1 MAGLDADFDPD
12 RVRAS
17 RTERALQVVRDALA
31 ERDAVAFA
39 HAGGDADSAV
49 FGAEAAVVTAD
60 RAVGLVA
67 DAADATGAPDAV
79 DPVPGPS
86 GGDGDLT
93 LRRADDPAEAVVRL
107 ARELT
112 PEPTGTALTPRAVRH
127 DTALFLERAGFD
139 VASTAAVADAR
150 ATKTPAERDALR
162 RLGSAVEGAV
172 DRTVD
177 RLAADDWPARVGT
190 EGESHDPDGDA
201 DAAPTTARLR
211 RALAVELARGVVD
224 AADTRVRGVDGRVVP
239 GRPVVVDCRPRGP
252 DGSRLRAAWTLVVD
266 GDGGWERRAHVA
278 LEAAHRAGRGRLA
291 AALDGE
297 TETAGGVASEVR
309 AELTAYGFEEPTV
322 AVSGV
327 GLSTRESPRGGDRI
341 DAGQAVVVA
350 ASVTRAADGTASPD
364 RRTDRVTRVEP
375 LLLDAR
381 GGVERLVSL
390 PSSLSP

>member
-1 MAGLDADFDPD
+1 MAGLDSDPDPDADFDPD
-12 RVRAS
+12 RVRTS
-17 RTERALQVVRDALA
+17 RTERALRVVRDALA
-31 ERDAVAFA
+31 ERDAVAFV
-39 HAGGDADSAV
+39 HAGDDADSAV
-49 FGAEAAVVTAD
+49 FGAEGVVVTAD
-60 RAVGLVA
+60 RAVGLVV
-67 DAADATGAPDAV
+67 DSADATTS
-79 DPVPGPS
+79 GPESS
-86 GGDGDLT
+86 GVDGDLT
-93 LRRADDPAEAVVRL
+93 LRTADDPPEAVARL
-107 ARELT
+107 AHELT
-112 PEPTGTALTPRAVRH
+112 PGPTGTVLTPRAVRH

-150 ATKTPAERDALR
+150 ATKTPAEREALR
-162 RLGSAVEGAV
+162 RLGSTVEGVV

-177 RLAADDWPARVGT
+177 RLAADDWPDRVDT
-190 EGESHDPDGDA
+190 EAETRGHDGDA
-201 DAAPTTARLR
+201 GPAPTTTRLR
-211 RALAVELARGVVD
+211 RAVAVELARGGVG

-297 TETAGGVASEVR
+297 TETAGGVAGEVR

-322 AVSGV
+322 AVYGV
-327 GLSTRESPRGGDRI
+327 GLSARESPRGGDRI

-350 ASVTRAADGTASPD
+350 ASVTRAADGTASAD

-375 LLLDAR
+375 LLLDER

-390 PSSLSP
+390 PSSLSL

>member
-1 MAGLDADFDPD
+1 MARFDPD

-17 RTERALQVVRDALA
+17 RIERALRVVREALA
-31 ERDAVAFA
+31 ERDAVAFV
-39 HAGGDADSAV
+39 HAGDDAASAV
-49 FGAEAAVVTAD
+49 FGAEAVVVTAD
-60 RAVGLVA
+60 RAVGLVVDPTDA
-67 DAADATGAPDAV
+67 DAADA
-79 DPVPGPS
+79 DPESS
-86 GGDGDLT
+86 GGDGDCT
-93 LRRADDPAEAVVRL
+93 LRRVDDPAEAVVRL

-112 PEPTGTALTPRAVRH
+112 PGPTGTALTPRAVRH

-139 VASTAAVADAR
+139 VASTAADADAR

-177 RLAADDWPARVGT
+177 RLAADDWPAGVDT
-190 EGESHDPDGDA
+190 EAEIRDSDGDA
-201 DAAPTTARLR
+201 DAGPTTTRLS
-211 RALAVELARGVVD
+211 RAVAVELARGGVD
-224 AADTRVRGVDGRVVP
+224 PADTRVRGVDGRVVP

-278 LEAAHRAGRGRLA
+278 LEAAHRAGRGRLT
-291 AALDGE
+291 AALDDE
-297 TETAGGVASEVR
+297 TETVGSIAGEVR

-322 AVSGV
+322 TVHGV
-327 GLSTRESPRGGDRI
+327 GLSVRESPRDGDRI
-341 DAGQAVVVA
+341 ESGQAVVVA
-350 ASVTRAADGTASPD
+350 ASVTRAADGTASAD
-364 RRTDRVTRVEP
+364 RRTDRVTRAET
-375 LLLDAR
+375 LLLDER